1 MEKSNY
7 RVAPGVT
14 QINGQPVPQSGIMEL
29 TAAEAM
35 FDKAHGRLTL
45 DAGAS
50 VPQVLVD
57 PPRENEIPNP
67 ADPIVAP
74 VTRSRRGGRKS

>member
-1 MEKSNY
+1 MEKCNY

-14 QINGQPVPQSGIMEL
+14 QINCQPVPENGIMSL

-35 FDKAHGRLTL
+35 FDRAHGRLTL
-45 DAGAS
+45 DAGDS
-50 VPQVLVD
+50 VPQVLMD
-57 PPRENEIPNP
+57 PPRENEIPP
-67 ADPIVAP
+67 VADPIVAP